1 MTTSA
6 NPAASATSATSE
18 MSATSATHAP
28 EQTPPR
34 TTVVVRAPLPP
45 GAPRRQRRRP
55 GAAKPADRY
64 AVVGALAGS
73 VGLTTL
79 LFRYLLPFDGPLG
92 FVVTAWLC
100 FLGLYA
106 LLVAQEETGLA
117 VRDRLASAVVHSV
130 AALVLAAL
138 VLVVGYVAVRSWDA
152 LPHGNFYTQDMSEA
166 DSLTPLTTGG
176 VLHAVIGSLEQIGIA
191 LVITVPL
198 GIGTAVFLSEVPGA
212 FSRFVRT
219 LTEAMT
225 ALPSVLAG
233 LFIYA
238 VFVLVLGWGRSGFAA
253 GCALSVMMLPII
265 IRAADVVLRLVPA
278 SLKEASYALGASRL
292 RTVLTVVLP
301 TARSGLMT
309 AVILGTARG
318 IGETS
323 PVLLTAGYNKAF
335 NANPFNGPQVSLP
348 LLVFTL
354 VRLPSQAQ
362 IARGFG
368 AAMVL
373 LVLVIALF
381 ILARV
386 IGGRPAGVLTSRQQ
400 RRRAAASS
408 RLALRFP
415 HTVRGNPQ
423 GRGALLISGSAA
435 GRGEPPTHVEPRTRR
450 AIRMSAVARAVPR
463 AAEASATS
471 PAPTTSPS
479 DRRDAGV
486 RRRLLALLRVAAA
499 LTALSLLAIWCA
511 APRALASDY
520 VPISGAGS
528 TWSSNAMD
536 AWATNV
542 KQYGMQINFDASGSS
557 DGRAKFK
564 NGAVD
569 FAVSEIPYGITDQGV
584 YEAPP
589 PRKFAYM
596 PIVAGGTAFM
606 YNLKINGRRVTN
618 LRLSGDTIAGIFTGT
633 ITKWNDPAIAA
644 DNPQLTLP
652 ARTIVPVVRSDGS
665 GTTAQLTTWMSQT
678 SEASKWNAY
687 CVKAGR
693 SSPCGITSFY
703 PVVPGTP
710 FQALSG
716 SQGVSGFVAQDQNEG
731 SITYVEYSYALNT
744 GFPVAKMLNASHY
757 YVEPTAPA
765 VAVGLTSAQINSDL
779 TQKLG
784 GVYNS
789 ADPRAYPLSSYSYMI
804 LPTAVESGFNTDK
817 GRTLGAFAYYFLC
830 QGQQQ
835 APALGYSPL
844 PINLVQAGLTQI
856 RRVPG
861 VQAQNITIKN
871 CNNPTFSSDGTNTLA
886 KTAPYPPACDKQGP
900 TQCSTGTGGAGGS
913 GGAGSGG
920 GSGGSG
926 GAGGGSG
933 VASGGAGTAGAT
945 GASAATGGTGSSAV
959 ALDPGLVGGAS
970 GGAASGGVPV
980 NADPVAISA
989 DDGSDLQRVL
999 MVLAA
1004 VLLASVVV
1012 LPPMIARRMARKKG
1026 GW

>member
-6 NPAASATSATSE
+6 TSSGTSSTPETPAP
-18 MSATSATHAP
+18 AP
-28 EQTPPR
+28 AQTQAR
-34 TTVVVRAPLPP
+34 TTVVVRGPLPP

-64 AVVGALAGS
+64 AVIGALAGS

-79 LFRYLLPFDGPLG
+79 LFHYLLPFDGPLG

-106 LLVAQEETGLA
+106 LLVAQEESGLA
-117 VRDRLASAVVHSV
+117 VRDRLAAAVVHSV

-138 VLVVGYVAVRSWDA
+138 VLVIGYVAVRSWDA
-152 LPHGNFYTQDMSEA
+152 LPHGNFYTQDMSDA
-166 DSLTPLTTGG
+166 DSLAPLTTGG

-191 LVITVPL
+191 LAITVPL

-278 SLKEASYALGASRL
+278 SLKEASYALGAGRL
-292 RTVLTVVLP
+292 RTVLGVVLP

-335 NANPFNGPQVSLP
+335 NADPFSGPQVSLP

-368 AAMVL
+368 AAAVL
-373 LVLVIALF
+373 LGLVVLLF
-381 ILARV
+381 VLARV
-386 IGGRPAGVLTSRQQ
+386 VGGRPAGVLNARQQ
-400 RRRAAASS
+400 RRRAAAST
-408 RLALRFP
+408 RLALRFA
-415 HTVRGNPQ
+415 HTAGGNQ
-423 GRGALLISGSAA
+423 GRGELRES
-435 GRGEPPTHVEPRTRR
+435 RRR
-450 AIRMSAVARAVPR
+450 ADGPARPGLPLRGWLVAQFPAPLEV
-463 AAEASATS
+463 ATS
-471 PAPTTSPS
+471 PASKASPS

-486 RRRLLALLRVAAA
+486 RRRLLALLRGAAA
-499 LTALSLLAIWCA
+499 VTALALVLVWGA

-542 KQYGMQINFDASGSS
+542 KQYGMQINFDATGSS

-589 PRKFAYM
+589 PRHFAYM

-644 DNPQLTLP
+644 DNPELTLP
-652 ARTIVPVVRSDGS
+652 ARPIVPVVRSDGS

-678 SEASKWNAY
+678 NEASKWNAY
-687 CVKAGR
+687 CVRAGR
-693 SSPCGITSFY
+693 SSPCGVTSFY
-703 PVVPGTP
+703 PVIPGTP
-710 FQALSG
+710 FIALSG

-744 GFPVAKMLNASHY
+744 GFPVAKMLNASGY

-779 TQKLG
+779 TQKLN

-789 ADPRAYPLSSYSYMI
+789 PDRRAYPLSSYSYMI

-871 CNNPTFSSDGTNTLA
+871 CNNPTFSSDGSNTLA
-886 KTAPYPPACDKQGP
+886 KTAPYPPACDKKGP

-913 GGAGSGG
+913 GGAGAGG
-920 GSGGSG
+920 GSGGPGGSSGAATSG
-926 GAGGGSG
+926 GAG
-933 VASGGAGTAGAT
+933 
-945 GASAATGGTGSSAV
+945 
-959 ALDPGLVGGAS
+959 
-970 GGAASGGVPV
+970 
-980 NADPVAISA
+980 
-989 DDGSDLQRVL
+989 
-999 MVLAA
+999 
-1004 VLLASVVV
+1004 
-1012 LPPMIARRMARKKG
+1012 
-1026 GW
+1026 